1 MVKSAIVDSMTSARF
16 FDTMGKRMRILR
28 EDKGLNQTELAQ
40 RMAALGVGVDPSY
53 LSQIESDAKLPRLP
67 VFAGIARALGTTTDY
82 LLLLADD
89 PTPPGA
95 PMPETPCYFCEE
107 ADAAAQAIDA
117 MQHPALRRLAL
128 RLVLS
133 VAEYMAADDA
143 APGDGGGVSAEEWR
157 ALEVLSPGR
166 GKPRVIAK
174 E

>member
-1 MVKSAIVDSMTSARF
+1 MLQIGTTIEYMANELLDSTGDRLQWLR
-16 FDTMGKRMRILR
+16 KRKRLT
-28 EDKGLNQTELAQ
+28 Q
-40 RMAALGVGVDPSY
+40 AALARSVGVGSVY
-53 LSQIESDAKLPRLP
+53 ISQLESNTRSASRTL
-67 VFAGIARALGTTTDY
+67 IAMLAHELGASRAFLEMET
-82 LLLLADD
+82 DD

-95 PMPETPCYFCEE
+95 PMPEAPCYFCEE